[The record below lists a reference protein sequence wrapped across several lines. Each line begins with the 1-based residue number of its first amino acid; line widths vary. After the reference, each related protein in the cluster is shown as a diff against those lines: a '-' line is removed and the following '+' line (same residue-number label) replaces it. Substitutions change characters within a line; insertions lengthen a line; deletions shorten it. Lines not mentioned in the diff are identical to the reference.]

1 MLMMG
6 RDHARVGEMV
16 RRRRRAAH
24 SSHHPSHH
32 ASPSPAAAA
41 AVVDAP
47 MPVSGVGIV
56 SRIFKGALLRTTA
69 GAWVRCTSQIEPHA
83 STAWLALFTL
93 DVRPEAVQASD
104 VHHVAFL

>member
-32 ASPSPAAAA
+32 ASPSPATA

-47 MPVSGVGIV
+47 MPVDGVEIV
-56 SRIFKGALLRTTA
+56 SRIFKGALLWTTA
-69 GAWVRCTSQIEPHA
+69 GAGVRCTSQIEPHA
-83 STAWLALFTL
+83 STAWLAPFTL